1 MSFFGAILPGAEP
14 FVAAP
19 AAIRPVWFRPV
30 ALVLI
35 LALHAVLFF
44 EFRAQPQILAP
55 LDTVDVTLVPLGDSA
70 ADQQKIEESQPLPPP
85 PPPEPPPAPQAA
97 VETPPELSAPP
108 PQVVAPEAVPLPA
121 EPPKPVVK
129 PKLQKPVAEKPVAEK
144 PSRPTAEALR
154 QEKYEKNLKI
164 QEAAERRRKEK
175 AQQAQQEARRGA
187 AGEARAGGGMS
198 SASYAGLLAAELR
211 RHTFYPA
218 AARAVGATG
227 SVGVAF
233 TVGPSGRVISQSVT
247 RSSGNAALDSAAH
260 AILSAIHTPPPPGGR
275 FSTSTNLRFNF
286 H

>member
-1 MSFFGAILPGAEP
+1 MSFFGAILPDVEP
-14 FVAAP
+14 FVARQE
-19 AAIRPVWFRPV
+19 AIRPVWLRPL
-30 ALVLI
+30 ALGLI
-35 LALHAVLFF
+35 LALHAGLFF
-44 EFRAQPQILAP
+44 QFKARSQVFAP

-70 ADQQKIEESQPLPPP
+70 ADQQKVEESQPEPPSA
-85 PPPEPPPAPQAA
+85 PPPA
-97 VETPPELSAPP
+97 VEAPPELSAPP

-121 EPPKPVVK
+121 EPLKVVVK
-129 PKLQKPVAEKPVAEK
+129 PKPEKPAPQKPT
-144 PSRPTAEALR
+144 RPTEAELR
-154 QEKYEKNLKI
+154 QQKHNENRKI
-164 QEAAERRRKEK
+164 QEVAERRRKDK
-175 AQQAQQEARRGA
+175 AQEARQEARRGV
-187 AGEARAGGGMS
+187 AGGGAKAGGMS
-198 SASYAGLLAAELR
+198 SAAYAVLLSAELR

-260 AILSAIHTPPPPGGR
+260 AIMSAIHTPPPPGGR